1 MLIEYLSILCLMVK
15 ILLQRCIY
23 VIFKKKKMLLNHLL
37 LFFETPFS
45 ELYIQL

>member
-23 VIFKKKKMLLNHLL
+23 VIFKKKMLLNHLL